1 VPDGV
6 ALIKNCPNPENAK
19 LFIDF
24 VTGMECQTDQNVN
37 WKRRPVRADLAPE
50 GLVGLE
56 TLDLGNYD
64 FAYAANNK
72 EAIVEQWND
81 LTIEAEE

>member
-1 VPDGV
+1 
-6 ALIKNCPNPENAK
+6 
-19 LFIDF
+19 
-24 VTGMECQTDQNVN
+24 
-37 WKRRPVRADLAPE
+37 
-50 GLVGLE
+50 VGLE